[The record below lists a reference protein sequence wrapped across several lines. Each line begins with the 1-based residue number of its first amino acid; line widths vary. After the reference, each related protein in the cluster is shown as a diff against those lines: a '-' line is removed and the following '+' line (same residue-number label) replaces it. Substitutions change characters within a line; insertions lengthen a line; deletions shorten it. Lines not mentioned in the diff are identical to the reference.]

1 MVKKKV
7 EEKLPTAENLREQIK
22 ALKEHL
28 AKKQS
33 ELKQK
38 EKELIERDK
47 IDLKNKNAQKG
58 EAIESAFPNLSPEEI
73 LELIKAGMEAKK
85 EQEGDENA

>member
-58 EAIESAFPNLSPEEI
+58 EVIESAFPGLSPEEI
-73 LELIKAGMEAKK
+73 LELIKAGLEVKK